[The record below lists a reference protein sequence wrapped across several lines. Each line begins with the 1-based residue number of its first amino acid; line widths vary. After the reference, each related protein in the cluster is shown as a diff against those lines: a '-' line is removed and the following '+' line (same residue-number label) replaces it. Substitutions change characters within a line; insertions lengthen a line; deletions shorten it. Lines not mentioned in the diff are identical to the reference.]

1 MVEVLKV
8 SFLKKSSPNGRGRV
22 YILREGEP
30 VAPDRAFIREAR
42 SAVEKVLD
50 GNGLSGRRVVGWRRT
65 AGCRC
70 GCSPGFIADI
80 PFDVCIT
87 VNG

>member
-1 MVEVLKV
+1 MIDFVRAQAQ
-8 SFLKKSSPNGRGRV
+8 KKGTRNGRARI
-22 YILREGEP
+22 YILREGKP

-42 SAVEKVLD
+42 KTVTEVLEMWGLTD
-50 GNGLSGRRVVGWRRT
+50 GRVYGWRRT

-70 GCSPGFIADI
+70 GCSPGFIADL
-80 PFDVCIT
+80 PFDVFIT